1 MNSLSKALLLVLFA
15 ISLSCGQAVVPP
27 ATEAAAPPTAALSPD
42 RVGSYIVDIFE
53 DRAGVLW
60 IGTLSKGVARYDG
73 QSLTYLTTEDGL
85 AGNGVVE
92 IVEDKAGN
100 LWFGT
105 QDGLSKYDGE
115 KFTNFTEADGLI
127 HFRVS
132 DLLLDKSGALWVGT
146 WGGISRFDGET
157 FTDFPVPKP
166 EVTLLPYQTTMDWIT
181 ALKEDADG
189 NIWIGRDGYGLTKYD
204 GEGFTHLTKKDG
216 LHSNNITALQQGQ
229 NGDFWISSRVAEMDH
244 PDAESRKG
252 SGGLNRLSEGKVTS
266 FPEVSGLSNNNVYFV
281 EEDPSGNLW
290 IPAIGHGV
298 YRYDGKAFTLFDKV
312 DREVPKATL
321 AVQSMLLD
329 SKGRHWFGVSGGLY
343 RLEGEV
349 FVYVE
354 KGGNWE

>member
-1 MNSLSKALLLVLFA
+1 MFVVG
-15 ISLSCGQAVVPP
+15 LSCGQTTTP
-27 ATEAAAPPTAALSPD
+27 PPTETATSPAATSTSPD
-42 RVGSYIVDIFE
+42 RVGNYVVEIYE
-53 DRAGVLW
+53 DKAGILW
-60 IGTLSKGVARYDG
+60 IGTLGKGVARYDG

-85 AGNGVVE
+85 VGNGVVE

-115 KFTNFTEADGLI
+115 QFTNFTEADGLI

-132 DLLLDKSGALWVGT
+132 NLLLDSKGTLWIGT

-157 FTDFPVPKP
+157 FTDFPLPKP
-166 EVTLLPYQTTMDWIT
+166 EVNLLSYQTTMDWVT
-181 ALKEDADG
+181 AIEEDTDG
-189 NIWIGRDGYGLTKYD
+189 NIWISRDGYGLTKYD
-204 GEGFTHLTKKDG
+204 GEGFTHFTKQDG
-216 LHSNNITALQQGQ
+216 LHSNNVTDLKQDR
-229 NGDFWISSRVAEMDH
+229 NGDIWISSRVAEMDH

-252 SGGLNRLSEGKVTS
+252 PGGLNRLSNGKVTG
-266 FPEVSGLSNNNVYFV
+266 FPKVPGLSRNNVYFV
-281 EEDPSGNLW
+281 GKDSSENLW
-290 IPAIGHGV
+290 FPAMGNGV
-298 YRYDGKAFTLFDKV
+298 YRYDGKAFKLFDKV

-343 RLEGEV
+343 QLEGDV

-354 KGGNWE
+354 REGPWGY